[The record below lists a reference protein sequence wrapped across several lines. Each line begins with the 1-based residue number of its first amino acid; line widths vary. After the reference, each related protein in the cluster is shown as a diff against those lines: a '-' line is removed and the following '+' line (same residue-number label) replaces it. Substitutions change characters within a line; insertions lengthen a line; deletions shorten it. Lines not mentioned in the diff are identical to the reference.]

1 MVKYYRKKEGHTMIF
16 DTHAHYDD
24 DAFEIDRYELLK
36 SMPEQGIGRIVNS
49 GADMDTN
56 YKAKKLAED
65 FSYIWASF
73 GLHPTYAKDWTP
85 EYLAELETLCKWDR
99 CVAVGE
105 IGLDYYWDDSTPA
118 EQKVCFEQQM
128 DLARRV
134 GKPIVVHSREAAQD
148 TYDMMKAFGAEKLGG
163 TIHCF
168 SYGTE
173 MAKLFVDMGFYI
185 GVGGVVTFKNSR
197 KLKEV
202 VEYLPLENILL
213 ETDCPYL
220 APTPFRGK
228 RNDSSMLPYVVEEI
242 AALKGVS
249 KELVEEITWQNAC
262 KLYGLK

>member
-1 MVKYYRKKEGHTMIF
+1 MIF

-24 DAFEIDRYELLK
+24 EAFDSDRYDLLK
-36 SMPEQGIGRIVNS
+36 SMPERGVSRIVNS

-56 YKAKKLAED
+56 YKAKKLATD
-65 FSYIWASF
+65 FDFIWASF
-73 GLHPTYAKDWTP
+73 GLHPTYANRWNDACLK
-85 EYLAELETLCKWDR
+85 ELEELCKWER

-118 EQKVCFEQQM
+118 EQKVCFEAQM
-128 DLARRV
+128 DLAKRI

-148 TYDMMKAFGAEKLGG
+148 TYDIMKAAHAEALGG

-168 SYGTE
+168 SYGKE
-173 MAKLFVDMGFYI
+173 MAKLFVDMGYYI

-202 VEYLPLENILL
+202 VEYLPLESILL

-228 RNDSSMLPYVVEEI
+228 RNDSTLLKLVVREVAQI
-242 AALKGVS
+242 KGVT
-249 KELVEEITWQNAC
+249 EEEVERVTWENARRV
-262 KLYGLK
+262 YRLK